1 MGFRLRICIES
12 EKEYSRLRLADRYLS
27 VVFMHHNGN
36 VATMKR
42 KAGRTNLVTPRW
54 WEGAKADAILYP
66 AAALVSLCWK
76 PSILSRVELLTR
88 QPRKNLPVIGSLLP
102 ERGRKNGD

>member
-1 MGFRLRICIES
+1 MILREPCFRLPGDGGSQNYGCCCGES
-12 EKEYSRLRLADRYLS
+12 SDE
-27 VVFMHHNGN
+27 
-36 VATMKR
+36 
-42 KAGRTNLVTPRW
+42 LVH
-54 WEGAKADAILYP
+54 ILYP
-66 AAALVSLCWK
+66 AAALVSLRWK